1 MERNDIPAT
10 LRGHRHGFYTL
21 NLKKANVLELLI
33 ICDKKIGPVWK
44 FGANTRFSS
53 GLITSGVG
61 EIEDAHFANSVHFS
75 QICEL

>member
-21 NLKKANVLELLI
+21 NLERFELI
-33 ICDKKIGPVWK
+33 VIRDKKIGPVWK

-61 EIEDAHFANSVHFS
+61 EIEDAHFANSVDFS
-75 QICEL
+75 QICELPT